1 MLTECLHVGFK
12 TIFQIR
18 SSYSIVRF
26 VVFSRNNKVD
36 TIFWRMNNVRYT
48 LTPQCYM
55 IDILLMIVMCRFLR
69 IFQGFDVSL
78 RTSSSSPKWRSLY
91 LLLKLHKANA
101 ILEAHLFLE
110 MSWSISENT
119 RTTEK
124 MYFGNTIFRS
134 KLRTY

>member
-69 IFQGFDVSL
+69 IFQGFDVSI

-91 LLLKLHKANA
+91 LRLKLHKANA

-124 MYFGNTIFRS
+124 MYFWNTIFRTE
-134 KLRTY
+134 LRTY